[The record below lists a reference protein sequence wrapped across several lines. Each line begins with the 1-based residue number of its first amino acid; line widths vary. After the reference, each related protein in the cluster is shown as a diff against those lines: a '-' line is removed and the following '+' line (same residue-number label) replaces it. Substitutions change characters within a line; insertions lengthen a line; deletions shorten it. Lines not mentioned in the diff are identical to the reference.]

1 MGCILPESIEGFKGD
16 IGMVVRRRISI
27 CLFIVCAVIIQL
39 SGSDAQA
46 AGCRIDI
53 GSKAPQL
60 MGPDLNGQF
69 LSLDDY
75 RGKWVYIDF
84 WASWCSPCMS
94 ELPGVIALDQEFQY
108 RDDVEVLS
116 VSLDDTKSLEKLEE
130 IRQKY
135 NIDYP
140 VLFEGNGWESSNRQ
154 SWCVDSIPA
163 TFLIDPE
170 GNVVYNNINAGQASQ
185 FLNRQ
190 QEALRDV
197 QLHNNGM
204 TTQATGGGVV
214 SKHGGSSPSSGVY
227 IPHQRIQVR
236 TGEDLRRNSPS
247 TGSNEFRDFEVL
259 VDILENSPNVN
270 RYQLFLSTLVQ
281 KDDGSYDNID
291 LRYDIDVTFNAA
303 DLYRPYDV
311 KITDRSAGE
320 SMAGEGS
327 SMIPGIQVMVDPYQR
342 KYRFIV
348 PLPARILDIHYV
360 LGLYD
365 ANLGEY
371 IRNQPTV
378 VDLASFGIEY

>member
-1 MGCILPESIEGFKGD
+1 
-16 IGMVVRRRISI
+16 MVLRQYMKI
-27 CLFIVCAVIIQL
+27 CLAAVLVLVFCL
-39 SGSDAQA
+39 SGNMAQA

-60 MGPDLNGQF
+60 AGQDLSGNFQT
-69 LSLDDY
+69 LDDY

-84 WASWCSPCMS
+84 WASWCAPCMH
-94 ELPGVIALDQEFQY
+94 ELPGVIALDQEFANRQ
-108 RDDVEVLS
+108 DVAVLS
-116 VSLDDTKSLEKLEE
+116 VSLDDTTSLKKLEE

-140 VLFEGNGWESSNRQ
+140 VLYEGNGWESSNRQ

-170 GNVVYNNINAGQASQ
+170 GNVVYNQIDANQASQ

-190 QEALRDV
+190 HEALLNIQQRGGGV
-197 QLHNNGM
+197 ALQ
-204 TTQATGGGVV
+204 TTSGGVV
-214 SKHGGSSPSSGVY
+214 SNSAGAAGSANGLYV
-227 IPHQRIQVR
+227 PHQRIQVR
-236 TGEDLRRNSPS
+236 TGEELRRNSPS
-247 TGSNEFRDFEVL
+247 TGSMNFRDFEVK

-281 KDDGSYDNID
+281 NNDGTYDNID
-291 LRYDIDVTFNAA
+291 LRYDIDITLNSK

-311 KITDRSAGE
+311 QITDRSAGE
-320 SMAGEGS
+320 SLAGDGS
-327 SMIPGIQVMVDPYQR
+327 SQIPGIQVMVDPYQR
-342 KYRFIV
+342 NYRFIV

-378 VDLASFGIEY
+378 VDLTAFGIEY

>member
-1 MGCILPESIEGFKGD
+1 
-16 IGMVVRRRISI
+16 MVVRKKIFVCI
-27 CLFIVCAVIIQL
+27 WAVCAVFLQFP
-39 SGSDAQA
+39 GSTAQA

-60 MGPDLNGQF
+60 MGQDMNGKF

-84 WASWCSPCMS
+84 WASWCSPCMH
-94 ELPGVIALDQEFQY
+94 ELPGVIALDQEFEN
-108 RDDVEVLS
+108 RDDVAVLS
-116 VSLDDTKSLEKLEE
+116 VSLDDTKSLKQLED
-130 IRQKY
+130 IRQQY

-170 GNVVYNNINAGQASQ
+170 GNVVYNNINADQASQ

-190 QEALRDV
+190 HEAMRNM
-197 QLHNNGM
+197 QLQNNGM
-204 TTQATGGGVV
+204 TTQATNGGVV
-214 SKHGGSSPSSGVY
+214 SNHGSASPSSGVY

-236 TGEDLRRNSPS
+236 TGEELRRNSPS
-247 TGSNEFRDFEVL
+247 TGSADFRDFEVL

-281 KDDGSYDNID
+281 KDDGTYDNID
-291 LRYDIDVTFNAA
+291 LRYDIDVTFDSA
-303 DLYRPYDV
+303 DLYHPYDV
-311 KITDRSAGE
+311 NIMDRSAGE
-320 SMAGEGS
+320 SMAGDGS
-327 SMIPGIQVMVDPYQR
+327 AMIPGIQVMVDPYQR
-342 KYRFIV
+342 NYRFIV

-365 ANLGEY
+365 SNLGDY